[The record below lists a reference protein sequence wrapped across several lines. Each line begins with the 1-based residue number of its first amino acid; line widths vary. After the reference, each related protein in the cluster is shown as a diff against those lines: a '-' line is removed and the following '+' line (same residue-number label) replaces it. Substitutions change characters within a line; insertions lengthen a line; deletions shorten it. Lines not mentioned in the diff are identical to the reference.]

1 MDSHVAAMAAEVERL
16 VDQRVPETTRLAL
29 QENAEMKARL
39 SELSEQA
46 RLVMKEK
53 SALQDRKSR
62 LSADVDVLEEMLSEL
77 TRKSCVR
84 KKVRGNLSGLVY
96 VKNKQF
102 AKNISPPSGDRAAD
116 GEVSAAA
123 GGAGRLHTGAS
134 AASLRA
140 QRHPG

>member
-77 TRKSCVR
+77 TRKSCIH

-96 VKNKQF
+96 VKNK
-102 AKNISPPSGDRAAD
+102 
-116 GEVSAAA
+116 
-123 GGAGRLHTGAS
+123 
-134 AASLRA
+134 
-140 QRHPG
+140 